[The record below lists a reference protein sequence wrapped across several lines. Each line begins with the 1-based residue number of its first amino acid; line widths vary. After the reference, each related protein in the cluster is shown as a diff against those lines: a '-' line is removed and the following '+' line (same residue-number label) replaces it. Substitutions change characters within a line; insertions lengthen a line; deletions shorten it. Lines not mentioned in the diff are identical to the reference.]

1 MKSLQLAM
9 IPDDENGAVL
19 RRMLEDGDDLTV
31 PREVDFFLVFGEQA
45 AADAFVPAANALG
58 DVLVSVPEAD
68 DEGIWQVTVSR
79 HMAPK
84 HAAITALEKELTVL
98 AEPFGGYPDGW
109 GCMQAVGDDVDADA
123 GSEVDPDAE

>member
-9 IPDDENGAVL
+9 IPDDDNGQVL
-19 RRMLEDGDDLTV
+19 MRMVEDGDDLTV
-31 PREVDFFLVFGEQA
+31 PREVDFFLVFADQA
-45 AADAFVPAANALG
+45 AAEAFVPAAQALP

-68 DEGIWQVTVSR
+68 EEGIWQVTVSR

-84 HAAITALEKELTVL
+84 HATITSLERELTAL

-109 GCMQAVGDDVDADA
+109 GCMQAVGDDADA
-123 GSEVDPDAE
+123 E

>member
-9 IPDDENGAVL
+9 IPEDENGAVL

-45 AADAFVPAANALG
+45 AAEAFVPAAAALG

-79 HMAPK
+79 HMEPK

-109 GCMQAVGDDVDADA
+109 GCMQAVGNDDVDETD
-123 GSEVDPDAE
+123 DAE